1 MQIMSVVLACVFY
14 FSTFISIP
22 ILAINKY
29 IFKDDTF
36 KQPDVKIVVLTLSS
50 LLIAILFSALVY
62 F

>member
-1 MQIMSVVLACVFY
+1 MQIISAVLACVFY

-36 KQPDVKIVVLTLSS
+36 KQPDFKTVVLTLSS
-50 LLIAILFSALVY
+50 LFIAILFSVLVY